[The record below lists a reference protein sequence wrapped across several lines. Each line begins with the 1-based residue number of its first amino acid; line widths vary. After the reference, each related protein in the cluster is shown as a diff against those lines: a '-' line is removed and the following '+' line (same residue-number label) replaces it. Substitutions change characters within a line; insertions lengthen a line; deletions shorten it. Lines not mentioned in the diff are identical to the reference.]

1 MGKVAGIFKK
11 LKKIGSELGN
21 KAAKAFAWLNTNIA
35 QPLKPIIG
43 NVIDMF
49 DPSGTGSKVFE
60 MVSDTYDGY
69 LEKNG
74 GDAIVNPGVQQMI
87 DMGRD
92 IFDYTQDP
100 SRYNN
105 KKKYNKPFK
114 VKKEIELDDLYGV
127 DPPARVRGPDLS
139 WE

>member
-21 KAAKAFAWLNTNIA
+21 KAAKAFAWLNTNLL
-35 QPLKPIIG
+35 QPLKPIIS
-43 NVIDMF
+43 NAIDMF
-49 DPSGTGSKVFE
+49 DESGTGSRIFNS
-60 MVSDTYDGY
+60 VSDVYDGY
-69 LEKNG
+69 SKKN

-127 DPPARVRGPDLS
+127 DPPMKVRGPDLS